1 MPLPVAHGLVG
12 ATVVALVHAP
22 AALRRGW
29 PLLIGAALAVCPDLD
44 YLVKAHRTFTHSLVF
59 GLAATAVLMA
69 FGGRAGARAGL
80 AYGLALTSHG
90 LLDFAATEHGRG
102 VMLLW
107 PLSDAWFRLGVFSFS
122 EFAGGRFPLARVLE
136 RGLVEAVTFTPVLLA
151 VVLLPLRSRTVGA
164 GRAARGRVT
173 FSAED

>member
-22 AALRRGW
+22 AAVRRGW

-44 YLVKAHRTFTHSLVF
+44 YLIRSHRTFTHSLGF
-59 GLAATAVLMA
+59 GLAATTLFLAL
-69 FGGRAGARAGL
+69 GGRAGVRAGL

-90 LLDFAATEHGRG
+90 LLDFAATGHGRG
-102 VMLLW
+102 VKLLW
-107 PLSDAWFRLGVFSFS
+107 PLSDAWFKLGVFSFS

-151 VVLLPLRSRTVGA
+151 VLLLRRRSQTGGA
-164 GRAARGRVT
+164 DRAASGRVT
-173 FSAED
+173 ISSEH